1 MVSRDPHEQNRTA
14 TTLELLYDLTIV
26 VAEALSQFEAAR

>member
-1 MVSRDPHEQNRTA
+1 MVCRDPYEQNRTA

-26 VAEALSQFEAAR
+26 FAEALSRLEAAR